1 MYASAGRVEQRMSGG
16 VRPNGV
22 EFGLERGGRGAVVR
36 RRAMARQV
44 KVSGRCRLIWREEF
58 QAHLVSLDWRGGV
71 EVEEFRSQGMK
82 SCGGQDA

>member
-1 MYASAGRVEQRMSGG
+1 
-16 VRPNGV
+16 
-22 EFGLERGGRGAVVR
+22 
-36 RRAMARQV
+36 MARQV